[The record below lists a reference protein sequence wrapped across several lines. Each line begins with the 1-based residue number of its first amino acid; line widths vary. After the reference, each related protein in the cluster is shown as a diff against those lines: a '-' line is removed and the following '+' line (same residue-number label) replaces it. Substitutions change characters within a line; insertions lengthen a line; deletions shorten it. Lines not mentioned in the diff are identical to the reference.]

1 MLPGHQAGN
10 LSRREE
16 TMMEK
21 PSVTL
26 YVNNP
31 MGKR

>member
-1 MLPGHQAGN
+1 MLPGNEKGN

-16 TMMEK
+16 TIMQK
-21 PSVTL
+21 HRITL
-26 YVNNP
+26 YVNDP